1 MTLALEMI
9 KERTSKNV
17 LNSNHLITSV
27 SRTIIDKIE
36 SRYLYIKFS
45 KNHPRMLELSTLSLF
60 RDVIS
65 SFPLP
70 KYEKSRH
77 LTERRHPSE
86 NYLNDLALLWDN
98 SVKNIGS
105 AST

>member
-1 MTLALEMI
+1 MLLLVLVGATSYLALEMI

-65 SFPLP
+65 RYPLP
-70 KYEKSRH
+70 
-77 LTERRHPSE
+77 
-86 NYLNDLALLWDN
+86 
-98 SVKNIGS
+98 
-105 AST
+105 